1 MEGGEGKWM
10 YNPKIG
16 MVNNLRPSI
25 ANIAMANNLRTSL
38 ENVPLDIPPTV
49 QVPEF
54 RDADSLPLGLHH
66 PPDDSDLGGEPW
78 TAGKMTP
85 PPPTHEI

>member
-16 MVNNLRPSI
+16 MVNNLR
-25 ANIAMANNLRTSL
+25 TSL
-38 ENVPLDIPPTV
+38 DNVPLDTPPTV
-49 QVPEF
+49 QAPEF

-85 PPPTHEI
+85 PPTHEI